1 MKRYITLLFL
11 TVLTG
16 IVYAQ
21 TADDALRY
29 SQQHY
34 TGTARSMAMGGAF
47 GALGG
52 DFSSI
57 GINPAGLGVYQSSEF
72 TFTPT
77 MEMRKSSSG
86 NLNDDK
92 FTFGISNIGYV
103 AAIRPRMKSNGGWQN
118 FNFGI
123 GYNRINNFRKSS
135 ISQILNSESSMLDVF
150 ETNADGFSDNQLE
163 DKYPTVEYLAY
174 QTYLLNPQEDNPLDY
189 DLPIFPG
196 EKMNQRKTIDEKG
209 YMGEFNIS
217 FGANYAHKLYIGAS
231 LGIQSINYKSTARF
245 TESTLT
251 NSASDLNNYYFEEY
265 VKTTGVGANLKLG
278 IIYKPN
284 QNIRLGASLHT
295 PTFFSMEDEF
305 QNKMASH
312 FITEDADGYSN
323 YSDKTDLSSYEYNYR
338 TPMKFTLSGAVV
350 LSKKMI
356 LSMDYEFV
364 DYSNAKF
371 SNGGNDDFNFHG
383 TQYDDDNILLD
394 PEANDIIKS
403 SFESVGNLRAGLE
416 YRVSSAFSLRG
427 GFANFGNP
435 YKASSIDESYNIY
448 SAGFGIRQGNFFF
461 DAAYSYSDK
470 DESYIYY
477 SAPDGFGETIS
488 SGTVDLEDK
497 NHQMRLTFGFKF

>member
-11 TVLTG
+11 TVFSG
-16 IVYAQ
+16 ILYAQ

-29 SQQHY
+29 SQQFY
-34 TGTARSMAMGGAF
+34 TGTARSTAMGGAF

-72 TFTPT
+72 MFTPS
-77 MEMRKSSSG
+77 MEMRKSTSG
-86 NLNDDK
+86 NLSDDK

-103 AAIRPRMKSNGGWQN
+103 ATFKPRMTSKDGWQN
-118 FNFGI
+118 FNLGI

-150 ETNADGFSDNQLE
+150 EVNADGFSDNQLRVN
-163 DKYPTVEYLAY
+163 YPTVEYLAY
-174 QTYLLNPQEDNPLDY
+174 ETYLLNPQDENPLDY

-196 EKMNQRKTIDEKG
+196 ERMNQRKTVEERG
-209 YMGEFNIS
+209 HMGEFNIS

-251 NSASDLNNYYFEEY
+251 NSASDLSNYYLEEY

-278 IIYKPN
+278 LIYKPN

-305 QNKMASH
+305 QNRMASH
-312 FITEDADGYSN
+312 FKTEDLDGYSN
-323 YSDKTDLSSYEYNYR
+323 YADKTRLSNYTYDYR

-350 LSKKMI
+350 LSKKAI
-356 LSMDYEFV
+356 LSLDYEFV

-371 SNGGNDDFNFHG
+371 SDGQDDFDFNGSAEF
-383 TQYDDDNILLD
+383 

-403 SFESVGNLRAGLE
+403 SYESVGNLRAGLE
-416 YRVSSAFSLRG
+416 YRVSSALSLRG

-477 SAPDGFGETIS
+477 STPTADGDLT
-488 SGTVDLEDK
+488 SGKVDLQDE
-497 NHQMRLTFGFKF
+497 NHQVRLTFGFKF

>member
-11 TVLTG
+11 TVFSG
-16 IVYAQ
+16 ILYAQ

-29 SQQHY
+29 SQQFY
-34 TGTARSMAMGGAF
+34 TGTARSTAMGGAF

-77 MEMRKSSSG
+77 MEMRKSTSG
-86 NLNDDK
+86 NLSDDK

-103 AAIRPRMKSNGGWQN
+103 ATMKPRITSEDGWQN

-150 ETNADGFSDNQLE
+150 ETNADGLSANQLNSMTE
-163 DKYPTVEYLAY
+163 NLAY
-174 QTYLLNPQEDNPLDY
+174 ETYLLNPQDENPLDY

-196 EKMNQRKTIDEKG
+196 EKMNQRKTVEERG
-209 YMGEFNIS
+209 HLGEFNIA

-265 VKTTGVGANLKLG
+265 VKTTGVGANLKIG
-278 IIYKPN
+278 MIYKPN

-305 QNKMASH
+305 QNRMASH
-312 FITEDADGYSN
+312 FKTEDDDGYSN
-323 YSDKTDLSSYEYNYR
+323 YADKTRLSSYTYDYR

-350 LSKKMI
+350 LSKKAI
-356 LSMDYEFV
+356 LSLDYEFV

-371 SNGGNDDFNFHG
+371 SDGQDDFDFNG
-383 TQYDDDNILLD
+383 TTEA

-403 SFESVGNLRAGLE
+403 SYESVGNLRAGLE
-416 YRVSSAFSLRG
+416 YRVSSALSLRG
-427 GFANFGNP
+427 GFANYGDP

-477 SAPDGFGETIS
+477 STPTADGDLIS
-488 SGTVDLEDK
+488 SGKVDLQDK
-497 NHQMRLTFGFKF
+497 NHQVRLTFGFKF

>member
-11 TVLTG
+11 TVFSG
-16 IVYAQ
+16 IIYAQ

-77 MEMRKSSSG
+77 MEMRKSTSG

-103 AAIRPRMKSNGGWQN
+103 ATIRPRMKSEGGWQN

-123 GYNRINNFRKSS
+123 GYNRTNNFRKSS

-150 ETNADGFSDNQLE
+150 DANADG
-163 DKYPTVEYLAY
+163 YLPSELDDINEGIAFD
-174 QTYLLNPQEDNPLDY
+174 THLLNQSEDDPTKYELASY
-189 DLPIFPG
+189 DR
-196 EKMNQRKTIDEKG
+196 MDQRKTIDEKG
-209 YMGEFNIS
+209 SMGEFNIS
-217 FGANYAHKLYIGAS
+217 FGANYAHKFYIGAS
-231 LGIQSINYKSTARF
+231 LGIQNISYKSTSRF
-245 TESTLT
+245 TESSIT
-251 NSASDLNNYYFEEY
+251 NDNSDLDYYYLEEY
-265 VKTTGVGANLKLG
+265 NKTSGIGANFKIG
-278 IIYKPN
+278 MIYKPN

-305 QNKMASH
+305 QNKMYSS
-312 FITEDADGYSN
+312 FITPDENGEYS
-323 YSDKTDLSSYEYNYR
+323 YPSESFLSSYEYNYR

-356 LSMDYEFV
+356 LSIDYEFV
-364 DYSNAKF
+364 DYSDAKF
-371 SNGGNDDFNFHG
+371 KDNDYPDEIAAINDD
-383 TQYDDDNILLD
+383 
-394 PEANDIIKS
+394 IK
-403 SFESVGNLRAGLE
+403 FAYESVGNLRAGLE
-416 YRVSSAFSLRG
+416 YRVSSALSLRG

-435 YKASSIDESYNIY
+435 YKTSSVDESYNIY
-448 SAGFGIRQGNFFF
+448 SGGFGIRQGNFFF

-470 DESYIYY
+470 DESYVYY
-477 SAPDGFGETIS
+477 NTPDVS
-488 SGTVDLEDK
+488 SGKVNLEDK

>member
-11 TVLTG
+11 TVFSG
-16 IVYAQ
+16 ILYAQ

-34 TGTARSMAMGGAF
+34 TGTARSTAMGGAF

-57 GINPAGLGVYQSSEF
+57 GINPAGLAVYQSSEF
-72 TFTPT
+72 TFSPT
-77 MEMRKSSSG
+77 MEMRKSTSG

-103 AAIRPRMKSNGGWQN
+103 ATFKPRITSKDGWQN

-135 ISQILNSESSMLDVF
+135 ISQISASESSMLDVF
-150 ETNADGFSDNQLE
+150 EANADGLTENQLNSTE
-163 DKYPTVEYLAY
+163 RLAY
-174 QTYLLNPQEDNPLDY
+174 ETYLLNPQDENPLDY

-196 EKMNQRKTIDEKG
+196 EKMNQRKTIEERG
-209 YMGEFNIS
+209 HMGEFNIAL
-217 FGANYAHKLYIGAS
+217 GANYAHKLYLGAT

-245 TESTLT
+245 TESTLSS
-251 NSASDLNNYYFEEY
+251 SASDLNDYYLEEY

-278 IIYKPN
+278 LIYKPN

-305 QNKMASH
+305 QNEIASH
-312 FITEDADGYSN
+312 FKTEDLDGYSN
-323 YSDKTDLSSYEYNYR
+323 YRDRTRLSSYTYKYR

-350 LSKKMI
+350 LSKKALI
-356 LSMDYEFV
+356 SLDYEFI

-371 SNGGNDDFNFHG
+371 SDGEDDFDFNG
-383 TQYDDDNILLD
+383 TTEF

-403 SFESVGNLRAGLE
+403 SYESVGNLRAGLE

-427 GFANFGNP
+427 GFANYGNP
-435 YKASSIDESYNIY
+435 YKSSAVDESYNVY

-461 DAAYSYSDK
+461 DAAYSYSNK
-470 DESYIYY
+470 DEAYLYY
-477 SAPDGFGETIS
+477 SSQDLDGNLIS
-488 SGTVDLEDK
+488 SERVNLEDE
-497 NHQMRLTFGFKF
+497 NHQVRLTFGFKF

>member
-11 TVLTG
+11 TVFSG
-16 IVYAQ
+16 ILYAQ

-29 SQQHY
+29 SQQFY

-52 DFSSI
+52 DYSSI
-57 GINPAGLGVYQSSEF
+57 GINPAGLAVYQSSEF

-77 MEMRKSSSG
+77 MEMRKSTSG

-103 AAIRPRMKSNGGWQN
+103 ATMKPRIGSKNGWQN

-123 GYNRINNFRKSS
+123 GYNKLNNFRKSS
-135 ISQILNSESSMLDVF
+135 MSQILGSPTSMLDVF
-150 ETNADGFSDNQLE
+150 EVNADGLSSNQLNPMTE
-163 DKYPTVEYLAY
+163 GLAY
-174 QTYLLNPQEDNPLDY
+174 ETYLLNPQDENPLDY

-196 EKMNQRKTIDEKG
+196 EKMDQRKTIEEKG

-217 FGANYAHKLYIGAS
+217 FGANYAHKFYIGAS
-231 LGIQSINYKSTARF
+231 LGIQNISYKSTSRF
-245 TESTLT
+245 TESTLAS
-251 NSASDLNNYYFEEY
+251 SASELDNYYLEEY
-265 VKTTGVGANLKLG
+265 VKTNGIGANFKIG
-278 IIYKPN
+278 MIYKPT
-284 QNIRLGASLHT
+284 QNVRLGASIHT

-312 FITEDADGYSN
+312 FKTEDADGYSN
-323 YSDKTDLSSYEYNYR
+323 YADKTRLSTYEYNYR

-350 LSKKMI
+350 LSKKAI
-356 LSMDYEFV
+356 LSLDYEFI
-364 DYSNAKF
+364 DYANAKF
-371 SNGGNDDFNFHG
+371 SDGQDDFDFNG
-383 TQYDDDNILLD
+383 TTDA

-403 SFESVGNLRAGLE
+403 SYESVGNLRAGLE
-416 YRVSSAFSLRG
+416 YRVSSALSLRG
-427 GFANFGNP
+427 GFANYGNP
-435 YKASSIDESYNIY
+435 YKASGIDESFNIY
-448 SAGFGIRQGNFFF
+448 SAGFGVRQGNFFF
-461 DAAYSYSDK
+461 DAAYSYTDR

-477 SAPDGFGETIS
+477 NTPDFA
-488 SGTVDLEDK
+488 SGKVDLEDK

>member
-11 TVLTG
+11 TVFSG
-16 IVYAQ
+16 ILYAQ

-72 TFTPT
+72 MFTPT
-77 MEMRKSSSG
+77 MEMRKSTSG
-86 NLNDDK
+86 NLDDDK

-103 AAIRPRMKSNGGWQN
+103 AFIKPRITSKDGWQN

-135 ISQILNSESSMLDVF
+135 MSHILNSESSMLDVF
-150 ETNADGFSDNQLE
+150 EANADGFESAQLNSMTE
-163 DKYPTVEYLAY
+163 SLAY
-174 QTYLLNPQEDNPLDY
+174 ETYLLNPQDENPLDY

-196 EKMNQRKTIDEKG
+196 ERMNQRKTLEEKG
-209 YMGEFNIS
+209 HMGEFNIS
-217 FGANYAHKLYIGAS
+217 FGANYAHKFYIGAS

-251 NSASDLNNYYFEEY
+251 NSSSDLSNYYLEEY

-312 FITEDADGYSN
+312 FKTQDLDGYSN
-323 YSDKTDLSSYEYNYR
+323 YADRTQLSSYTYDYR

-356 LSMDYEFV
+356 LSLDYEFV

-371 SNGGNDDFNFHG
+371 SDGQDDFDFNG
-383 TQYDDDNILLD
+383 TTEA

-403 SFESVGNLRAGLE
+403 SYESVGNLRAGLE
-416 YRVSSAFSLRG
+416 YRLSSALSLRG

-477 SAPDGFGETIS
+477 STSTVDGDIIS
-488 SGTVDLEDK
+488 SGKVDLQDE
-497 NHQMRLTFGFKF
+497 NHQVRLTFGFKF

>member
-11 TVLTG
+11 TVFSG
-16 IVYAQ
+16 ILYAQ

-29 SQQHY
+29 SQQFY
-34 TGTARSMAMGGAF
+34 TGTARSTAMGGAF

-57 GINPAGLGVYQSSEF
+57 GINPAGLAVYQSSEF

-77 MEMRKSSSG
+77 MEMRKSTSG

-92 FTFGISNIGYV
+92 FTFGLSNIGYV
-103 AAIRPRMKSNGGWQN
+103 ATFKPRITSKDGWQN

-135 ISQILNSESSMLDVF
+135 ISQILASETSMLDVF
-150 ETNADGFSDNQLE
+150 EANADGFTKNQLN
-163 DKYPTVEYLAY
+163 PTERLAY
-174 QTYLLNPQEDNPLDY
+174 ETYLLNPQDENPLDY
-189 DLPIFPG
+189 DLPIFYG
-196 EKMNQRKTIDEKG
+196 EKMNQRKTVEEKG
-209 YMGEFNIS
+209 SMGEFNIS
-217 FGANYAHKLYIGAS
+217 FGANYAHKLYLGAT

-251 NSASDLNNYYFEEY
+251 NSASDLSNYYFEEY

-278 IIYKPN
+278 LIYKPN

-305 QNKMASH
+305 QNEMASH
-312 FITEDADGYSN
+312 FKTEDVDGYSN
-323 YSDKTDLSSYEYNYR
+323 YRDRTLRSNYTYNYR

-350 LSKKMI
+350 LSKKAL
-356 LSMDYEFV
+356 LSLDYEFI
-364 DYSNAKF
+364 DYSKAKF
-371 SNGGNDDFNFHG
+371 TDGQDDFDFNG
-383 TQYDDDNILLD
+383 TAEF

-403 SFESVGNLRAGLE
+403 SYESVGNLRAGLE

-427 GFANFGNP
+427 GFANYGNP
-435 YKASSIDESYNIY
+435 YKSSAVDESYNVY

-461 DAAYSYSDK
+461 DAAYSYSNK
-470 DESYIYY
+470 DESFLYY
-477 SAPDGFGETIS
+477 NSTDLDGNIIS
-488 SGTVDLEDK
+488 SDRVNLEDE
-497 NHQMRLTFGFKF
+497 NHQIKLSFGFKF

>member
-11 TVLTG
+11 TIFTG

-103 AAIRPRMKSNGGWQN
+103 ATIRPRMKSNGGWQN

-123 GYNRINNFRKSS
+123 GYNRTNNFRKSS
-135 ISQILNSESSMLDVF
+135 ISQILNSESSMLDIF
-150 ETNADGFSDNQLE
+150 KANANGHKPSQLNDVNEGLAFDTKLIIEDAPTEYNTPLYLE
-163 DKYPTVEYLAY
+163 DRTN
-174 QTYLLNPQEDNPLDY
+174 QT
-189 DLPIFPG
+189 
-196 EKMNQRKTIDEKG
+196 KRIDEKG
-209 YMGEFNIS
+209 SMGEFNIA
-217 FGANYAHKLYIGAS
+217 FGANYAHKFYIGAS
-231 LGIQSINYKSTARF
+231 LGIQNISYKSTTRF
-245 TESTLT
+245 TETVIDRDIKEDEVLSELKK
-251 NSASDLNNYYFEEY
+251 YYLEEY
-265 VKTTGVGANLKLG
+265 VKTSGVGANLKIG
-278 IIYKPN
+278 MIYKPN

-305 QNKMASH
+305 QNRMASN
-312 FITEDADGYSN
+312 FTTTDNDGHSSYDFS
-323 YSDKTDLSSYEYNYR
+323 THLSTYEYNYR
-338 TPMKFTLSGAVV
+338 TPMKATLSGAVV
-350 LSKKMI
+350 LAKKMI
-356 LSMDYEFV
+356 ISVDYEFV

-371 SNGGNDDFNFHG
+371 KDNDYPDEF
-383 TQYDDDNILLD
+383 TTT
-394 PEANDIIKS
+394 NDIIKS
-403 SFESVGNLRAGLE
+403 SYESVGNLRAGLE
-416 YRVSSAFSLRG
+416 YRVSSALSLRG

-448 SAGFGIRQGNFFF
+448 STGFGIRQGNFFF
-461 DAAYSYSDK
+461 DAAYSYSDR
-470 DESYIYY
+470 DESYLYY
-477 SAPDGFGETIS
+477 DADFGNGNTITS
-488 SGTVDLEDK
+488 DLVKLEDK

>member
-11 TVLTG
+11 TIFTG

-77 MEMRKSSSG
+77 MEMRKSTSG
-86 NLNDDK
+86 NLDDEK

-103 AAIRPRMKSNGGWQN
+103 GTIRPRMKSNGGWQN

-123 GYNRINNFRKSS
+123 GYNRLNNFRKSS
-135 ISQILNSESSMLDVF
+135 LSKVDNSPSSMLDIF
-150 ETNADGFSDNQLE
+150 KANADGFSKNQLKA
-163 DKYPTVEYLAY
+163 KYPTVEYLAY
-174 QTYLLNPQEDNPLDY
+174 ETYLLNPSDDDPTIYE
-189 DLPIFPG
+189 LPIPPT
-196 EKMNQRKTIDEKG
+196 ERLNQRKSIEEKG
-209 YMGEFNIS
+209 HMSEFNIA
-217 FGANYAHKLYIGAS
+217 FGANYAHKFYIGAS
-231 LGIQSINYKSTARF
+231 LGIQNISYKSTARF
-245 TESTLT
+245 TESSFS
-251 NSASDLNNYYFEEY
+251 NSDFNNYYLEEY
-265 VKTTGVGANLKLG
+265 VKTSGIGANFKIG
-278 IIYKPN
+278 MIYKPN

-305 QNKMASH
+305 QNEIASH
-312 FITEDADGYSN
+312 FKTAIDGHSN
-323 YSDKTDLSSYEYNYR
+323 YKAESLLSTYEYNYR
-338 TPMKFTLSGAVV
+338 TPMKATLSGAVV
-350 LSKKMI
+350 LAKKMI
-356 LSMDYEFV
+356 ISVDYEFV

-371 SNGGNDDFNFHG
+371 KDNDYPDEF
-383 TQYDDDNILLD
+383 TTT
-394 PEANDIIKS
+394 NDIIKS
-403 SFESVGNLRAGLE
+403 SYESVGNLRAGLE
-416 YRVSSAFSLRG
+416 YRVSSALSLRG

-448 SAGFGIRQGNFFF
+448 STGFGIRQGNFFF
-461 DAAYSYSDK
+461 DAAYSYSDR
-470 DESYIYY
+470 DESYLYY
-477 SAPDGFGETIS
+477 DADFGNGNTITS
-488 SGTVDLEDK
+488 DLVKLEDK

>member
-11 TVLTG
+11 TIFTG
-16 IVYAQ
+16 MVYAQ

-77 MEMRKSSSG
+77 MEMRKSTSG
-86 NLNDDK
+86 SLNDDK

-103 AAIRPRMKSNGGWQN
+103 ATIRPRMKSDGGWQN

-135 ISQILNSESSMLDVF
+135 MSQILNSESSMLDVF
-150 ETNADGFSDNQLE
+150 EANADGFSDNQLNAMTE
-163 DKYPTVEYLAY
+163 KLAY
-174 QTYLLNPQEDNPLDY
+174 ETYLLNPQDDNPLDY

-196 EKMNQRKTIDEKG
+196 EKMNQRKTIEEKG
-209 YMGEFNIS
+209 SMGEFNIA
-217 FGANYAHKLYIGAS
+217 FGANYAHKFYIGAS
-231 LGIQSINYKSTARF
+231 LGIQSISYKSTARF

-251 NSASDLNNYYFEEY
+251 SSVSDLDNYYLEEY
-265 VKTTGVGANLKLG
+265 VKTSGIGANFKIG
-278 IIYKPN
+278 MIYKPN
-284 QNIRLGASLHT
+284 QNIRLGASIHT

-305 QNKMASH
+305 QNRMASH
-312 FITEDADGYSN
+312 FKTEDLDGFSN
-323 YSDKTDLSSYEYNYR
+323 YADKTLLSSYEYNYR
-338 TPMKFTLSGAVV
+338 TPMKFTLSGAVI

-371 SNGGNDDFNFHG
+371 SDGQDDFDFNG
-383 TQYDDDNILLD
+383 TTEF
-394 PEANDIIKS
+394 PEANDIIKTS
-403 SFESVGNLRAGLE
+403 YESVGNLRAGLE
-416 YRVSSAFSLRG
+416 YRVSSALSLRG

-448 SAGFGIRQGNFFF
+448 SGGFGIRQGNFFF

-470 DESYIYY
+470 DESYVYY
-477 SAPDGFGETIS
+477 NTPDVT
-488 SGTVDLEDK
+488 SGKVNLEDK

>member
-11 TVLTG
+11 TVFSG
-16 IVYAQ
+16 ILYAQ

-72 TFTPT
+72 MFTPT
-77 MEMRKSSSG
+77 MEMRKSTSG
-86 NLNDDK
+86 KLSDDK

-103 AAIRPRMKSNGGWQN
+103 ATIKPRITSKDGWQN

-135 ISQILNSESSMLDVF
+135 ISKIDSSPTSMLDVF
-150 ETNADGFSDNQLE
+150 TANADGLTVGQL
-163 DKYPTVEYLAY
+163 YPIENLAY
-174 QTYLLNPQEDNPLDY
+174 ETYLIEPSIDDPTIYEPVTY
-189 DLPIFPG
+189 DV
-196 EKMNQRKTIDEKG
+196 MNQRKTIDEKG

-251 NSASDLNNYYFEEY
+251 NSASDLRNYYLEEY
-265 VKTTGVGANLKLG
+265 VKTTGIGANLKLG
-278 IIYKPN
+278 LIYKPN

-312 FITEDADGYSN
+312 FKTEDLDGYSN
-323 YSDKTDLSSYEYNYR
+323 YADKTRLSSYTYNYR
-338 TPMKFTLSGAVV
+338 TPMKFTLSGAVI
-350 LSKKMI
+350 LSKKAI
-356 LSMDYEFV
+356 LSLDYEFV
-364 DYSNAKF
+364 DYSKAKF
-371 SNGGNDDFNFHG
+371 DNDES
-383 TQYDDDNILLD
+383 DDTYITATNNNIKD
-394 PEANDIIKS
+394 SYEN
-403 SFESVGNLRAGLE
+403 VGNIRAGLE
-416 YRVSSAFSLRG
+416 YRVSSALSLRG

-435 YKASSIDESYNIY
+435 YKYVDESYNIY

-470 DESYIYY
+470 DESYTYY
-477 SAPDGFGETIS
+477 SS
-488 SGTVDLEDK
+488 SEVVNLQDE
-497 NHQMRLTFGFKF
+497 NHQVRLTFGFKF

>member
-1 MKRYITLLFL
+1 MKKYISLLFL
-11 TVLTG
+11 TVFTG
-16 IVYAQ
+16 VIYAQ

-57 GINPAGLGVYQSSEF
+57 GINPAGLGVFQSSEF

-77 MEMRKSSSG
+77 MEMRKSTSG
-86 NLNDDK
+86 NLDDDK

-103 AAIRPRMKSNGGWQN
+103 ATIKPRMISEDGWQN

-135 ISQILNSESSMLDVF
+135 MSQVLNSKTSLLDVF
-150 ETNADGFSDNQLE
+150 EANADGIIY
-163 DKYPTVEYLAY
+163 DKLNPMTEYLAY
-174 QTYLLNPQEDNPLDY
+174 ETYLLNPQDENELDY
-189 DLPIFPG
+189 DLPIFSG
-196 EKMNQRKTIDEKG
+196 EKMNQRKTIEEKG
-209 YMGEFNIS
+209 SMGEYNIS

-245 TESTLT
+245 TENTLID
-251 NSASDLNNYYFEEY
+251 SGSDLSNYYLEEY
-265 VKTTGVGANLKLG
+265 VKTTGVGANFKIG
-278 IIYKPN
+278 MIYKPN

-305 QNKMASH
+305 KNKMASH
-312 FITEDADGYSN
+312 FKTALDGFSN
-323 YSDKTDLSSYEYNYR
+323 YADETKLSNYKYNYR

-350 LSKKMI
+350 LSKKAI
-356 LSMDYEFV
+356 ISLDYEFV

-371 SNGGNDDFNFHG
+371 SDGEDDFDFNG
-383 TQYDDDNILLD
+383 TAEF
-394 PEANDIIKS
+394 PETNDIIKS
-403 SFESVGNLRAGLE
+403 SYESVGNLRAGLE
-416 YRVSSAFSLRG
+416 YRVSSVFSLRG

-435 YKASSIDESYNIY
+435 YKAKSIDESYNIY
-448 SAGFGIRQGNFFF
+448 SAGFGVRQGNFFF

-470 DESYIYY
+470 DESYNYY
-477 SAPDGFGETIS
+477 ADSQ
-488 SGTVDLEDK
+488 TVKLQDK

>member
-11 TVLTG
+11 TVFSG
-16 IVYAQ
+16 ILCAQ

-29 SQQHY
+29 SQQFY

-52 DFSSI
+52 DYSSI

-77 MEMRKSSSG
+77 MEMRKSTSG
-86 NLNDDK
+86 SLSDDK

-103 AAIRPRMKSNGGWQN
+103 ATIKPRMTSKNGWQN

-135 ISQILNSESSMLDVF
+135 ISQILASETSMLDVF
-150 ETNADGFSDNQLE
+150 EANADGFSEGKLNRM
-163 DKYPTVEYLAY
+163 TEYLAY
-174 QTYLLNPQEDNPLDY
+174 ETYLLNPQDENPLDY

-196 EKMNQRKTIDEKG
+196 EKMNQRKTVEERG
-209 YMGEFNIS
+209 HMGEFNIS

-251 NSASDLNNYYFEEY
+251 NSASDLSNYYLEEY
-265 VKTTGVGANLKLG
+265 VKTSGVGANFKIG
-278 IIYKPN
+278 MIYKPN

-305 QNKMASH
+305 QNRMASH
-312 FITEDADGYSN
+312 FKTEDLDGFSKYADR
-323 YSDKTDLSSYEYNYR
+323 TLLSSYAYDYR

-350 LSKKMI
+350 LSKKAI
-356 LSMDYEFV
+356 LSLDYEFV
-364 DYSNAKF
+364 DYSKAKF
-371 SNGGNDDFNFHG
+371 SDGDDGFDFNG
-383 TQYDDDNILLD
+383 TADF

-403 SFESVGNLRAGLE
+403 SYESVGNLRAGLE
-416 YRVSSAFSLRG
+416 YRVSSALSLRG
-427 GFANFGNP
+427 GFANLGNP
-435 YKASSIDESYNIY
+435 YKARSIDESYNIY
-448 SAGFGIRQGNFFF
+448 SAGFGVRQGNFFF
-461 DAAYSYSDK
+461 DTAYSYSDK

-477 SAPDGFGETIS
+477 STTTVDGDVIS
-488 SGTVDLEDK
+488 SDNVDLQDQ
-497 NHQMRLTFGFKF
+497 NHQIRLTFGFKF

>member
-11 TVLTG
+11 TVFTG

-29 SQQHY
+29 SQQHN

-52 DFSSI
+52 DFASI

-77 MEMRKSSSG
+77 MEMRKSTSG
-86 NLNDDK
+86 NLSDDK

-103 AAIRPRMKSNGGWQN
+103 ATIRPRMKSDGGWQN

-135 ISQILNSESSMLDVF
+135 MSQILNSESSMLDVF
-150 ETNADGFSDNQLE
+150 EANADGFSPNQLNPMTE
-163 DKYPTVEYLAY
+163 SLAY
-174 QTYLLNPQEDNPLDY
+174 ETYLLNPTEDDQTVYELASY
-189 DLPIFPG
+189 DR
-196 EKMNQRKTIDEKG
+196 MNQRKTIDEKG

-217 FGANYAHKLYIGAS
+217 FGANYDHKLYIGAS
-231 LGIQSINYKSTARF
+231 LGIQNITYKSTSRF
-245 TESTLT
+245 TESSIT
-251 NSASDLNNYYFEEY
+251 NDNSDLKDYYLEEY
-265 VKTTGVGANLKLG
+265 VKTSGIGANFKIG
-278 IIYKPN
+278 MIYKPN

-312 FITEDADGYSN
+312 FITEDADGFSN
-323 YSDKTDLSSYEYNYR
+323 YADKTSLSTYEYNYR

-350 LSKKMI
+350 LSKKAI
-356 LSMDYEFV
+356 LSLDYEFV

-371 SNGGNDDFNFHG
+371 SDGQDDFDFNG
-383 TQYDDDNILLD
+383 TVEF
-394 PEANDIIKS
+394 PESNDVIKS
-403 SFESVGNLRAGLE
+403 SYESVGNLRAGLE
-416 YRVSSAFSLRG
+416 YRVSSALSLRG
-427 GFANFGNP
+427 GFANYGNP
-435 YKASSIDESYNIY
+435 YKASSIDESYKIY
-448 SAGFGIRQGNFFF
+448 SAGFGVRQGNFFF

-470 DESYIYY
+470 DESYVYY
-477 SAPDGFGETIS
+477 STQDFS
-488 SGTVDLEDK
+488 SGKVDLEDK